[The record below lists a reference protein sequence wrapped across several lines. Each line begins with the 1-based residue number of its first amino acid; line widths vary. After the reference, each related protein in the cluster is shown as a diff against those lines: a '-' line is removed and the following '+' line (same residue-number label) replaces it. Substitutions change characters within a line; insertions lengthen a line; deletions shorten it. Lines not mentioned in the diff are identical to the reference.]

1 MLLRDPSETNV
12 NVECNVMMIYY
23 LIFCSLLIPVN
34 LWAAITPH
42 LHSDVS
48 MQILHA
54 ISTLILLPLLVSIWK
69 QRKHLNQFISFI
81 LSIFLCVM
89 VVINTWIAFMGMGVR
104 NGWIDHLFLA
114 LAAAS
119 VEAYF
124 LFMPAA
130 EADQASTN

>member
-1 MLLRDPSETNV
+1 
-12 NVECNVMMIYY
+12 MMIYY
-23 LIFCSLLIPVN
+23 LVFCSLLIPVN

-42 LHSDVS
+42 LHSDLS

-54 ISTLILLPLLVSIWK
+54 TSTLILLPLLVSLWT
-69 QRKHLNQFISFI
+69 QRKRLNHFISFI
-81 LSIFLCVM
+81 LSTFLSVM

-114 LAAAS
+114 LAATS

-124 LFMPAA
+124 LFMPVPAA
-130 EADQASTN
+130 EKLVQAEGIDAA

>member
-1 MLLRDPSETNV
+1 
-12 NVECNVMMIYY
+12 MMIYY

-42 LHSDVS
+42 LHSDLS

-54 ISTLILLPLLVSIWK
+54 TSTLILLPLLVSLWT
-69 QRKHLNQFISFI
+69 QRKRLNHFISFI
-81 LSIFLCVM
+81 LSTFLSVM

-114 LAAAS
+114 LAAMS
-119 VEAYF
+119 VEVYF
-124 LFMPAA
+124 LSMPVPAA
-130 EADQASTN
+130 EKLEQAEGIDAA

>member
-1 MLLRDPSETNV
+1 
-12 NVECNVMMIYY
+12 MMIYY
-23 LIFCSLLIPVN
+23 LVFCSLLIPVN
-34 LWAAITPH
+34 LCAAITPH
-42 LHSDVS
+42 LHSDLS

-54 ISTLILLPLLVSIWK
+54 TSTLILLPLLASLWI
-69 QRKHLNQFISFI
+69 QRKHLNQLTSFI

-114 LAAAS
+114 LAAMS

-124 LFMPAA
+124 LFMPTAA
-130 EADQASTN
+130 SEKA

>member
-1 MLLRDPSETNV
+1 
-12 NVECNVMMIYY
+12 MMIYY
-23 LIFCSLLIPVN
+23 LVFCSLLIPVN

-42 LHSDVS
+42 LHSDLS

-54 ISTLILLPLLVSIWK
+54 TSTLILLPLLVSLWS
-69 QRKHLNQFISFI
+69 QRKRLNHFISFI
-81 LSIFLCVM
+81 LSTFLSVM

-114 LAAAS
+114 LAATS

-124 LFMPAA
+124 LCMPVPAT
-130 EADQASTN
+130 EKLDQAEGIDTA

>member
-1 MLLRDPSETNV
+1 
-12 NVECNVMMIYY
+12 
-23 LIFCSLLIPVN
+23 
-34 LWAAITPH
+34 
-42 LHSDVS
+42 

-54 ISTLILLPLLVSIWK
+54 TSTLILLPLLASLWI
-69 QRKHLNQFISFI
+69 QRKHLNQLTSFI

-114 LAAAS
+114 LAATS

-124 LFMPAA
+124 LFMPVPTTEKLEQAEGIDAA
-130 EADQASTN
+130 

>member
-1 MLLRDPSETNV
+1 
-12 NVECNVMMIYY
+12 MMIYY

-42 LHSDVS
+42 LHSEIS

-54 ISTLILLPLLVSIWK
+54 VSTLILLPLLANLWR
-69 QRKHLNQFISFI
+69 QRKHLNQIVAFI
-81 LSIFLCVM
+81 LSTFLCVM

-124 LFMPAA
+124 LFIPAPA
-130 EADQASTN
+130 TEKA

>member
-1 MLLRDPSETNV
+1 
-12 NVECNVMMIYY
+12 MMIAY

-42 LHSDVS
+42 LHSDLS

-54 ISTLILLPLLVSIWK
+54 TSTLILLPLLANLWI
-69 QRKHLNQFISFI
+69 QRRHLNQLTSLI
-81 LSIFLCVM
+81 LSVFLCVM

-114 LAAAS
+114 LAAIS

-124 LFMPAA
+124 LFKPEPTSSKHSNSA
-130 EADQASTN
+130 QTT

>member
-1 MLLRDPSETNV
+1 
-12 NVECNVMMIYY
+12 MIYY

-54 ISTLILLPLLVSIWK
+54 ISTLILLPLLVSIWQ
-69 QRKHLNQFISFI
+69 QRKHLNQLISFI

-114 LAAAS
+114 LAAVS

-124 LFMPAA
+124 LFMPTAA
-130 EADQASTN
+130 SEKA

>member
-1 MLLRDPSETNV
+1 LLLRDPAKTIYNFKRKI
-12 NVECNVMMIYY
+12 MMIIY

-42 LHSDVS
+42 LHSDLS
-48 MQILHA
+48 MQLLHA
-54 ISTLILLPLLVSIWK
+54 TSTLILLPLLASLWI
-69 QRKHLNQFISFI
+69 QRKHLHHLSSFI

-114 LAAAS
+114 LAAMS

-124 LFMPAA
+124 LFMPAPTSEKA
-130 EADQASTN
+130 

>member
-1 MLLRDPSETNV
+1 
-12 NVECNVMMIYY
+12 MMIYY
-23 LIFCSLLIPVN
+23 LVFCSLLIPVN

-42 LHSDVS
+42 LHSDLS

-54 ISTLILLPLLVSIWK
+54 TSTLILLPLLVSLWT
-69 QRKHLNQFISFI
+69 QRKRLNHFISFI
-81 LSIFLCVM
+81 LSTFLSVM

-114 LAAAS
+114 LAATS

-124 LFMPAA
+124 LCMPVPAA
-130 EADQASTN
+130 EKLEQSEGIDAA

>member
-1 MLLRDPSETNV
+1 
-12 NVECNVMMIYY
+12 MIYY
-23 LIFCSLLIPVN
+23 LVFSSLLIPVN
-34 LWAAITPH
+34 LWAATTPH
-42 LHSDVS
+42 IHSDLS

-54 ISTLILLPLLVSIWK
+54 TSTLILLPLLASLWI
-69 QRKHLNQFISFI
+69 QRKYLNHITSFI

-119 VEAYF
+119 VEFYF
-124 LFMPAA
+124 LFRPASEPETA
-130 EADQASTN
+130 

>member
-1 MLLRDPSETNV
+1 
-12 NVECNVMMIYY
+12 MMIYY
-23 LIFCSLLIPVN
+23 LVFCSLLIPVN

-42 LHSDVS
+42 LHSDLS

-54 ISTLILLPLLVSIWK
+54 TSTLILLPLLVSLWT
-69 QRKHLNQFISFI
+69 QRKRLNHFISFI
-81 LSIFLCVM
+81 LSTFLSVM

-104 NGWIDHLFLA
+104 NGWIDHIFLA

-124 LFMPAA
+124 LFMPAPA
-130 EADQASTN
+130 TEKT

>member
-1 MLLRDPSETNV
+1 MLLRDPSATNV
-12 NVECNVMMIYY
+12 NGECSVMIYY

-42 LHSDVS
+42 LHSDLS

-54 ISTLILLPLLVSIWK
+54 TSTLILLPLLVSLWT
-69 QRKHLNQFISFI
+69 QRKRLNHSISFI
-81 LSIFLCVM
+81 LSTFLSVM

-104 NGWIDHLFLA
+104 NGWIDHIFLA

-124 LFMPAA
+124 LFMP
-130 EADQASTN
+130 EPTSEKV

>member
-1 MLLRDPSETNV
+1 
-12 NVECNVMMIYY
+12 MMIYY
-23 LIFCSLLIPVN
+23 LVFCSLLIPVN

-42 LHSDVS
+42 LHSDLS

-54 ISTLILLPLLVSIWK
+54 TSTLILLPLLVSLWT
-69 QRKHLNQFISFI
+69 QRKRLNHFISFI
-81 LSIFLCVM
+81 LSTFLSVM

-114 LAAAS
+114 LAATS

-124 LFMPAA
+124 LFMPVPAA
-130 EADQASTN
+130 EKLEQAEGIDAA

>member
-1 MLLRDPSETNV
+1 
-12 NVECNVMMIYY
+12 MMIYY
-23 LIFCSLLIPVN
+23 LVFCSLLIPVN

-42 LHSDVS
+42 LHSYLS
-48 MQILHA
+48 MQILHST
-54 ISTLILLPLLVSIWK
+54 STLILLPLLASLWI
-69 QRKHLNQFISFI
+69 QRNHLNQLTSFI

-114 LAAAS
+114 LAAMS

-124 LFMPAA
+124 LFVPKAAA
-130 EADQASTN
+130 EKA

>member
-1 MLLRDPSETNV
+1 
-12 NVECNVMMIYY
+12 MIYY

-69 QRKHLNQFISFI
+69 QRKHLNQLISFI

-124 LFMPAA
+124 LFMPAT